1 MSMSPDDVL
10 AGIPG
15 WKGAH
20 CTKLRGGLT
29 NVTWHVVH
37 GGRSGVLKIDE
48 DEREQ
53 PLNTRSMEAMIQT
66 TAAEAGLA
74 PKVIL
79 AREGMYFA
87 EYLEGTVWKPGYF
100 DTNTNLEEL
109 AGALERVHAL
119 PLTGRSFDAVF
130 AAKRYTEDIGD
141 LDADTVSRCNEIIES
156 MRKPLNLCCCH
167 NDLVAENLIST
178 PQLMF
183 LDWEYACDNDP
194 LFDLATVVE
203 HHELNESQVA
213 LFLDAYF
220 HGDGRRWREY
230 LEEYRKLYLALV
242 LLWMASL
249 PHSDADE
256 VERVAERFATS
267 CSEVPAI

>member
-1 MSMSPDDVL
+1 MSISPDDVL

-20 CTKLRGGLT
+20 YTKLRGGLT
-29 NVTWHVVH
+29 NVTWHVVQ

-53 PLNTRSMEAMIQT
+53 PLNTRAMEAVIQT
-66 TAAEAGLA
+66 TAAKAGLA

-79 AREGMYFA
+79 AREGIYFA
-87 EYLEGTVWKPGYF
+87 EYVEGTVWKPSYF
-100 DTNTNLEEL
+100 DTDANLEEL
-109 AGALERVHAL
+109 AAALERVHAM
-119 PLTGRSFDAVF
+119 PLTGRSYDAVF
-130 AAKRYTEDIGD
+130 AAKRYAEDIRD
-141 LDADTVSRCNEIIES
+141 LDADTISRCNEVIET

-178 PQLMF
+178 PELMF

-203 HHELNESQVA
+203 HHELNESQVV

-220 HGDGRRWREY
+220 YGDGRRWREN
-230 LEEYRKLYLALV
+230 LEENRKLYLALV

-249 PHSDADE
+249 PDSDADE
-256 VERVAERFATS
+256 VKSVTERFATS
-267 CSEVPAI
+267 CSGVPAI